1 MSDSKVALFI
11 SGGYEKGYRKGEET
25 LVNLVKSWNVSDV
38 YVSIIHDPDEST
50 FTDIEKHHK
59 DGYKIVVSGIPLNS
73 LIASLTGLDII
84 EPEDINKK
92 DPPTMF
98 EKYYLN
104 KKSLM
109 FDVGGIK
116 FECLPIYHPLYT
128 FETSRPVNIHNQVL
142 LLRSYLNL
150 TPRET
155 YKKLYSCRSYSD
167 MIKTLEMLRS
177 DDSKYVSYD
186 VETNYLSPV
195 MKEFEITGF
204 SLAFDSSSGLYVVLD
219 SSDFTMSQEER
230 SKCLELLKDILTDNR
245 YKIIVHNLKMEV
257 PATLNNLDYEIP
269 EEKIEDTLVWSKLIN
284 SGRTGGNGLKEQAI
298 YRLGY
303 SDWSKDIDK
312 IQSIKGEIKKEI
324 SSKDRKGNYKVDINS
339 YESVELEELVK
350 KYYQEDYKDVCKQ
363 LIEKLFTTD
372 NIYSFSLIPSKM
384 LERYG
389 AIDAIS
395 TFELYEFYLD
405 HIKSLNEK
413 YHIDMN
419 IGYDLWLESQ
429 YASYLLELNS
439 SRWDENQASS
449 DERRFRKIMSE
460 DLSALLCS
468 DSEDIRNRIK
478 DSLSY
483 KVLKNMFDSG
493 EFIKDIENSD
503 IFEGYTGSG
512 RIRYRDESGK
522 VKNIVNDKY
531 SEIMDIFKL
540 SKNKFKFNLNMECER
555 LVQERF
561 KDYSLEELSSI
572 LNPDS
577 DIGKKL
583 IMGIIQDDI
592 VKSSK
597 FILDV
602 SSYITSETY
611 NIDVANKEYNQGEME
626 LIDLI
631 KLYNPN
637 SSPAEKFELY
647 ERIMNKLSSI
657 NLGPK
662 LSRMI
667 VSAGSW
673 KMETLDEANMTELY
687 NLYMIAGYDIDK
699 DHNGDSPFSRLF
711 HVRRYKKTNKLVTTY
726 INGSKLGRSQVYV
739 VDKDEFQSGKKMVK
753 RKRQYTPG
761 EVIKEDE
768 DLVFQGT
775 WSPNSVL
782 SGRWSSGIHCLAG
795 ETKVRMLDGTD
806 RSMKEMFD
814 RFNAGEDQHVI
825 SITDDK
831 KWVVA
836 KVSEVLLSGYVDKVA
851 KVHLDNGEIITS
863 TVDHRFLGRDNN
875 YYQAKDLEGM
885 SMMPY
890 YEKLVDGRRSVCHID
905 TVGSTFLYHL
915 SKDYI
920 MKRDGIEYRRDLIA
934 HHIDKNHLNDDPS
947 NIEILDRSTHLLKHS
962 EVSSAGGKGN
972 KGKKLSEERR
982 LKMSEAQ
989 KSSKFNDSRRKEM
1002 IKRNKDSEYQLK
1014 CRMWTKTEEGKKVL
1028 SERAERVN
1036 EYINNHRPDILKKR
1050 SDAIDKR
1057 NKEGVMADSRCKS
1070 SLRKAYDIL
1079 EDKLNWESYER
1090 VRKDIRGSLRGTI
1103 EKRLGELNSDEM
1115 IEVAK
1120 TYNHKVVKVEIV
1132 ELTEK
1137 IPVYDLHINNETPC
1151 FVLSC
1156 GIVSHNT
1163 LPAWSDPKRY
1173 LSSRFKG
1180 GCSVIADFS
1189 QAEIRV
1195 VARASNEEN
1204 LLNAYKNGEDVHMKT
1219 AMNIFRKPA
1228 NEISEVERRYAKMST
1243 FHILY
1248 GGDPSGFAH
1257 SYLNGDVAYA
1267 NKIFEGFYGGYPK
1280 LKKFQEDRKREVE
1293 SYGLITTMTNR
1304 YVFLGHEQPGVSVDK
1319 IIRQS
1324 GNAPIQGA
1332 SSDIAA
1338 SAVYNIS
1345 KFIEDK
1351 HLKSKLYCFIH

>member
-25 LVNLVKSWNVSDV
+25 LINLVKSWNVSDV

-50 FTDIEKHHK
+50 FTDIEKHYK

-73 LIASLTGLDII
+73 LIASLTGSDII
-84 EPEDINKK
+84 EPEDIHKK

-167 MIKTLEMLRS
+167 MIKTLDMLRS

-219 SSDFTMSQEER
+219 SSDFSMSQEER

-363 LIEKLFTTD
+363 LIQKLFMTD

-449 DERRFRKIMSE
+449 DERRFRKIMAE

-631 KLYNPN
+631 KLCNPN

-647 ERIMNKLSSI
+647 ERIMNKLGSI

-761 EVIKEDE
+761 ELIKEDE

-795 ETKVRMLDGTD
+795 DTKVRMLDGSD
-806 RSMKEMFD
+806 RSMKDMFD

-920 MKRDGIEYRRDLIA
+920 
-934 HHIDKNHLNDDPS
+934 
-947 NIEILDRSTHLLKHS
+947 
-962 EVSSAGGKGN
+962 
-972 KGKKLSEERR
+972 
-982 LKMSEAQ
+982 
-989 KSSKFNDSRRKEM
+989 
-1002 IKRNKDSEYQLK
+1002 
-1014 CRMWTKTEEGKKVL
+1014 
-1028 SERAERVN
+1028 
-1036 EYINNHRPDILKKR
+1036 LKKR

-1057 NKEGVMADSRCKS
+1057 NKEGVMADGRCKS

-1079 EDKLNWESYER
+1079 GDELNWESYER
-1090 VRKDIRGSLRGTI
+1090 IRKDIRGSLRGTI
-1103 EKRLGELNSDEM
+1103 ESRLGVLNSNEM
-1115 IEVAK
+1115 IDVAK

-1132 ELTEK
+1132 ELSEK